1 MAHHDS
7 EKFAPALKEDVH
19 QRDAISSHD
28 DYECEFTPAEQKKII
43 HRIDRRLV
51 VTVGVLYCVSL
62 MDRTNLSAASIAGMT
77 KELKLGVLQGTVSR
91 YSIVT
96 LVFFTTY
103 IVFQPPA
110 TIIVRY
116 LGPRN
121 FLSVIVV
128 AWGAVMVGMGF
139 VKDYESLAAL
149 RIVLGILEAG
159 FFPSCV
165 YLLSTW
171 YTRFDVGKR
180 YSVFYILG
188 SLASACAG
196 ILAYGLM
203 QLNGR
208 EGLTGWRWIFI
219 IEGALTMFLGIVG
232 YWALVDFPDKAH
244 KSWKFL
250 NEREVKFIIDRVNRD
265 RGDAKPEPW
274 STAKFFRG
282 GADPKIWGFA
292 MIFFNTTTVTYA
304 LAYFLP
310 IILTTNLG
318 FSVAASQCLVAP
330 PYAFAAIIM
339 YTTGYLGDK
348 YHLRGPIIIFNMLL
362 CITGTAIMGFHK
374 NANVRYFG
382 VFLTTAGANSN
393 VPATMAYQANN
404 IRGQWKR
411 AFCSA
416 TLVGMG
422 GVGGIAGGLV
432 FRTQD
437 APNYRPGLYACL
449 ACCILTLVI
458 VGLITLSSWRS
469 NKKADRGE
477 VELEYHDD
485 GDQKGFRYTY

>member
-1 MAHHDS
+1 MATYEA
-7 EKFAPALKEDVH
+7 EKFPTDHKEDL
-19 QRDAISSHD
+19 RSPSHD
-28 DYECEFTPAEQKKII
+28 DYECEFSEREQRKII

-51 VTVGVLYCVSL
+51 VTVGVLYCISL
-62 MDRTNLSAASIAGMT
+62 MDRTNLSAAAIAGMT
-77 KELKLGVLQGTVSR
+77 VDLKLFRLEGSISH

-96 LVFFTTY
+96 IVFFATY

-110 TIIVRY
+110 TVIVRY

-121 FLSVIVV
+121 FLAAIVIL
-128 AWGAVMVGMGF
+128 WGGVMIGMGF
-139 VKDYESLAAL
+139 SDSYETLAAL
-149 RIVLGILEAG
+149 RVVLGILEAG

-171 YTRFDVGKR
+171 YTRYDIGKR
-180 YSVFYILG
+180 YSCFYILG

-203 QLNGR
+203 QMKGLQGLNG
-208 EGLTGWRWIFI
+208 WQWIFI
-219 IEGALTMFLGIVG
+219 VEGSLTVALGIGG

-250 NEREVKFIIDRVNRD
+250 NEREVKFIINRVDKD
-265 RGDAKPEPW
+265 RGDAKPEPF
-274 STAKFFRG
+274 SIKKFL
-282 GADPKIWGFA
+282 GAATDIKIWGFA

-310 IILTTNLG
+310 IILTENMG
-318 FSVAASQCLVAP
+318 FSVGASQCLVAP
-330 PYAFAAIIM
+330 PYAFAAIVM
-339 YTTGYLGDK
+339 FTTGWAGDK
-348 YHLRGPIIIFNMLL
+348 YHLRGPVIIFNMVL
-362 CITGTAIMGFHK
+362 CLIGLPIMGFHS
-374 NANVRYFG
+374 NSNVRYFG

-437 APNYRPGLYACL
+437 KPGYRPGLYACI
-449 ACCILTLVI
+449 ACCLLTIVI
-458 VGLITLSSWRS
+458 VGLITLRS
-469 NKKADRGE
+469 MSLNKKADRGE
-477 VELEYHDD
+477 MELEYYSEE
-485 GDQKGFRYTY
+485 DQKGFRYTL

>member
-1 MAHHDS
+1 MAHHDN
-7 EKFAPALKEDVH
+7 EKFSPGMEEDIA
-19 QRDAISSHD
+19 RDATSSHD

-62 MDRTNLSAASIAGMT
+62 MDRTNLSAAAIAGMT
-77 KELKLGVLQGTVSR
+77 KELKLNILQGTVSR

-110 TIIVRY
+110 TVIVRY

-121 FLSVIVV
+121 FLSFIVV
-128 AWGAVMVGMGF
+128 AWGAVMIGMGF

-180 YSVFYILG
+180 YSCFYILG

-219 IEGALTMFLGIVG
+219 IEGALTCFLGVLG

-250 NEREVKFIIDRVNRD
+250 NEREAKFIIDRVNKD

-282 GADPKIWGFA
+282 GADIKIWGFA

-310 IILTTNLG
+310 IILTQNLG

-330 PYAFAAIIM
+330 PYAFAAIVM

-348 YHLRGPIIIFNMLL
+348 YHLRGPVIVFNMIL
-362 CITGTAIMGFHK
+362 CIVGTAIMGFHK

-432 FRTQD
+432 FRAQD
-437 APNYRPGLYACL
+437 APNYRPGLWACL
-449 ACCILTLVI
+449 ACCLLTLVI
-458 VGLITLSSWRS
+458 VGLITLSSWKQ

-477 VELEYHDD
+477 VELEYHDA